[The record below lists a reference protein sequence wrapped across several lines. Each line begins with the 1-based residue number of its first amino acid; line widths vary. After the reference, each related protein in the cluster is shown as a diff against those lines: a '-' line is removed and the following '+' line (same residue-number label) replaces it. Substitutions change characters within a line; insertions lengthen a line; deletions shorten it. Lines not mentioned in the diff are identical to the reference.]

1 MDFTRQQ
8 SPQSTSFMH
17 SSLQHSIAGSPQLP
31 PSDQRVNPFHPMG
44 NVEDSITKW
53 FEQLIEIRRL
63 KAALYHA
70 AISIVLYILCACIL
84 QFSLFHP
91 LQMISD
97 IMALFTSSHIIL
109 FIVGYAL
116 MNTISTYVIGRFLL
130 RFDREKRLSKRDWR
144 VWCVFV
150 GFLFVDN
157 IKGFLLFKGSG
168 VKFVKGL
175 LIDAPSFVAHVPIFV
190 ATFLNV
196 FECDYRLQFPALEF
210 GAFHQ
215 MQSALRLG
223 NEAVLAKLMPIMKW
237 TAVFTLFCGLP
248 LYGLALFMVLFS
260 AELLISIMVL
270 VYSQAILHYLSMKSL
285 KACVLQ
291 HYSFALPP
299 AHVIVEPTPE
309 ELRTLPN
316 ALESSC
322 INLKAFAF
330 WDLRKLSTSN
340 YQRRM
345 ILFSLSQPGGH
356 PRNWNAISVACMK
369 VLEQIKRNVDEE
381 NARIRRENFVNLSR
395 ISNGSVNKTGGPTM
409 LLPNRLRRDQD
420 LCRRILKDQPMGNTT
435 MTACNDTSGATLW
448 HRLKLRLTEERHII
462 TAIDETLAMLSIES
476 LCMLIWHSYE
486 EDRYGVVQKDLSA
499 IISLMLQLVVSFD
512 KYIRNIKPTREEQQS
527 PGDSVYYLLN
537 NALCS
542 ALSRIVAK
550 FRESLKAIQLS
561 AEELALLGTLTQP
574 T

>member
-17 SSLQHSIAGSPQLP
+17 SSLQHSIRGSPQLS
-31 PSDQRVNPFHPMG
+31 PSDQRVNSFHPMG
-44 NVEDSITKW
+44 KVEDSLTEW

-63 KAALYHA
+63 KAAMYHA
-70 AISIVLYILCACIL
+70 IISIVLYILCACVL

-91 LQMISD
+91 VRTIFD
-97 IMALFTSSHIIL
+97 IVALFTSSRIIL
-109 FIVGYAL
+109 FIICYAL

-130 RFDREKRLSKRDWR
+130 RFDREKRISKSDWR
-144 VWCVFV
+144 VWCIFAVF
-150 GFLFVDN
+150 LLVDN
-157 IKGFLLFKGSG
+157 IKGFLLFRGSG
-168 VKFVKGL
+168 VKLVEGF
-175 LIDAPSFVAHVPIFV
+175 LIDAPSFVVRVPIFV

-210 GAFHQ
+210 GALHQ
-215 MQSALRLG
+215 IQTALRLG
-223 NEAVLAKLMPIMKW
+223 NEAVLARLMPIMKW

-248 LYGLALFMVLFS
+248 LYGLALLMVLFS
-260 AELLISIMVL
+260 AKLLISIMVL
-270 VYSQAILHYLSMKSL
+270 VYSQAFLHYLSLKSL

-299 AHVIVEPTPE
+299 PHVIVEPTPE

-330 WDLRKLSTSN
+330 WDLRKLSASN

-345 ILFSLSQPGGH
+345 VLFSLSQPGGH
-356 PRNWNAISVACMK
+356 PRNWNAVSVACMK
-369 VLEQIKRNVDEE
+369 VLERIKRIVDEE
-381 NARIRRENFVNLSR
+381 NARIRLENFVSLNR
-395 ISNGSVNKTGGPTM
+395 ISNGTVSKIGGPTM

-420 LCRRILKDQPMGNTT
+420 LCRRILKDQPVDNTT
-435 MTACNDTSGATLW
+435 MATSNDTSGATLW
-448 HRLKLRLTEERHII
+448 HRIKLRLAKERRII

-512 KYIRNIKPTREEQQS
+512 RYIRNIKPAREEQQS
-527 PGDSVYYLLN
+527 PGESVYYLLN

-561 AEELALLGTLTQP
+561 AEELALLGTVTQ
-574 T
+574 TT